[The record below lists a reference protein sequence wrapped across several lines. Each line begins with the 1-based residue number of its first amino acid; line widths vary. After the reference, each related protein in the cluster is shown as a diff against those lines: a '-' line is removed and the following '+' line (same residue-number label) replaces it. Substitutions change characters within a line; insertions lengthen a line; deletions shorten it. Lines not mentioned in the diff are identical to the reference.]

1 MLVVLRFVVDDES
14 AFLDEARQ
22 ALTVLADRPGYRS
35 GQLCRA
41 YDEPTSWCL
50 ITEWESVGAYRRALG
65 SYEVKATASPLL
77 GRALPEASAF
87 EPLVTARQGEPVVS
101 VASDRGSGRFHDE
114 PSASTDSIA
123 SRP

>member
-1 MLVVLRFVVDDES
+1 MVDDES
-14 AFLDEARQ
+14 TFLDEARQ
-22 ALTVLADRPGYRS
+22 ALAVLADRPGYRS
-35 GQLCRA
+35 GKLCRA

-65 SYEVKATASPLL
+65 SYDVKATASPLL

-87 EPLVTARQGEPVVS
+87 EPLVTARHGEPVVNA
-101 VASDRGSGRFHDE
+101 VSDRGGGRFRDEFRDE
-114 PSASTDSIA
+114 PPAGTDSIA

>member
-1 MLVVLRFVVDDES
+1 AEDSGHEESDQGDDEGGKKDLCPVHPGEPLQHLATVAGVLVVLRFVVDDES

-50 ITEWESVGAYRRALG
+50 ITEWESVGAYRRAL
-65 SYEVKATASPLL
+65 
-77 GRALPEASAF
+77 
-87 EPLVTARQGEPVVS
+87 
-101 VASDRGSGRFHDE
+101 
-114 PSASTDSIA
+114 
-123 SRP
+123 